1 MMRTSPPRPDFKS
14 KIRHLTCGAALLATL
29 PLAGGC
35 AMPFAAGVG
44 VGEILSL
51 ASLTGT
57 IAYNKGASD
66 LALDIVTGD
75 NCRIVEGLMR
85 EDRKVCEEDGSDAS
99 EKDFRGV
106 VGVVQD
112 EDLVL
117 VGHEN
122 IETHDGNTI
131 RIAVYGKRVS
141 PEIATEL

>member
-1 MMRTSPPRPDFKS
+1 MMRTSPQRPDFQLKV
-14 KIRHLTCGAALLATL
+14 RHFACCAALLATL
-29 PLAGGC
+29 PLTGGC

-44 VGEILSL
+44 VGEIISL

-66 LALDIVTGD
+66 LALDIMTGG
-75 NCRIVEGLMR
+75 NCRIVESLVR
-85 EDRKVCEEDGSDAS
+85 EDRKVCEEEGSDAS

-106 VGVVQD
+106 IGVVQD